1 MNWREP
7 AACWEPDAA
16 RQVLGAEAESASE
29 AVFLASHAPL
39 PITKLAA
46 PGSSDG
52 QPVDEDAVLAAT
64 LEQGLPIVAIL
75 GASGS
80 GKSHMVRWLRHRMAR
95 EPRKDLVVVFVPKLA
110 MSLRGIAERVLAHGE
125 GPEFNDLRASVASA
139 SEGLTEEN
147 VVLRLRS
154 ALANRIQLDGAVA
167 REGDGDA
174 ARELRAILA
183 KGLPAVLNDPYA
195 GDHLMREGAP
205 IRRLARENLQG
216 RQKLDGDK
224 ERPFAFDA
232 EDLRISVADVKQAA
246 KATQKI
252 LGQLSAN
259 ADLRALGARML
270 NEQLEGAVQEVFSIG
285 GPTIAD
291 IFLRVRRQLH
301 TRGQRMLLLIED
313 FSIFQGVERGI
324 IDALT
329 LIPGEGDDFC
339 HLRAVMAVTTGY
351 FANTLPDTVKTRT
364 HLAFDLTPSE
374 GVAPDVERFAAGYLN
389 AARVG
394 PKALIAHD
402 SGSAPNFC
410 DACPVREE
418 CHTAFGASEG
428 MGLFPLSS
436 ALVRATA
443 KDMPGGFVAREYLT
457 RVLEPVLTRDHAD
470 IVRGTFPSEAFVTQH
485 LEINASV
492 ISAEVRFEAR
502 VASDRANDDRRASIA
517 QLYADPEQGPA
528 LWPPDR
534 IYAAFG
540 VTPPGPLPA
549 PGLPLGPGPGPG
561 PTPEPIKDPDAQLR
575 DAIELWG
582 TTGGIAD
589 QFRRRTLDLIIDVVR
604 PRLLLDDGHGG
615 EPLWAKSH
623 PPLTIESFALQTDAE
638 ANAATKVVIERS
650 DETVRAL
657 VALIRFRR
665 DGGWG
670 LDNGSARRYSE
681 SEIARWLRDA
691 KRVVVRSRE
700 LASELPQLLSAL
712 RADAWAR
719 GSRRAFSDDPVEVL
733 AALVAEE
740 PPEATP
746 ADNEDVRSLRA
757 GRKGATRSDLVAQL
771 LRSAGHSQG
780 TGATQA
786 VDAVSLLDAL
796 ETAPDLPDPRALP
809 GKLLPEFAT
818 LVAGLL
824 GPKRLAAR
832 LEELQAQLP
841 DLEQVGEDAAA
852 LVADL
857 DTALSQ
863 LSTRGMLPAAAVP
876 LKDLGQRLT
885 DLPGRISRL
894 RELADHIGSLDTN
907 EPRTVLKALA
917 SVDLVDAQLVTG
929 WLKDCDRALV
939 AIDGVLTTGP
949 ATSPLTPA
957 RAELTKALERLK
969 EASTSA
975 GPKGER

>member
-16 RQVLGAEAESASE
+16 RRVLGAEAEGAAE

-46 PGSSDG
+46 PGSTDG
-52 QPVDEDAVLAAT
+52 RPVDEEAVLAAT

-95 EPRKDLVVVFVPKLA
+95 DPRKDLVVVFVPKLA

-125 GPEFNDLRASVASA
+125 GPEFDELRASVASA
-139 SEGLTEEN
+139 SEGLTEED

-154 ALANRIQLDGAVA
+154 ALANRVQLDGAEP
-167 REGDGDA
+167 RQGDGDA

-183 KGLPAVLNDPYA
+183 KGLPAVLNDPYT
-195 GDHLMREGAP
+195 GEHLKREGAP

-216 RQKLDGDK
+216 RQQNDGDK
-224 ERPFAFDA
+224 ERPFAFEA

-246 KATQKI
+246 KATQKM
-252 LGQLSAN
+252 LNQLSAN
-259 ADLRALGARML
+259 GDLRRLGARML

-329 LIPGEGDDFC
+329 LIPGEGEDFC
-339 HLRAVMAVTTGY
+339 ELRAVMAVTTGY

-394 PKALIAHD
+394 PDALVAHD
-402 SGSAPNFC
+402 SGSTPNAC

-418 CHTAFGASEG
+418 CHVAFGASEG

-436 ALVRATA
+436 ALVRAIA
-443 KDMPGGFVAREYLT
+443 EDMPGGFVAREYLT
-457 RVLEPVLTRDHAD
+457 RVLEPMLVRDHAD
-470 IVRGTFPSEAFVTQH
+470 IVRGAFPSEAFVTQH
-485 LEINASV
+485 LEINARVMTAAVS
-492 ISAEVRFEAR
+492 IAAR
-502 VASDRANDDRRASIA
+502 VQGDQASDDRRANIA
-517 QLYADPEQGPA
+517 QLYADPEQGPS

-540 VTPPGPLPA
+540 ATPPGPLPQPDVGPA
-549 PGLPLGPGPGPG
+549 PPPPGNPELP
-561 PTPEPIKDPDAQLR
+561 TDPDAQLR

-589 QFRRRTLDLIIDVVR
+589 QFRRRTLELIVDIVK
-604 PRLLLDDGHGG
+604 PRLLLDNGHGG
-615 EPLWAKSH
+615 ESLWAKSQ
-623 PPLTIESFALQTDAE
+623 PPLTIESFALETDAE
-638 ANAATKVVIERS
+638 ANTASKVVIERS

-657 VALIRFRR
+657 VALIRCRH

-670 LDNGSARRYSE
+670 SDGGANRRYAE
-681 SEIARWLRDA
+681 AEIARWVENTLRL
-691 KRVVVRSRE
+691 VVRPRE
-700 LASELPQLLSAL
+700 LEGELPHLVSAL
-712 RADAWAR
+712 RADAWTR
-719 GSRRAFSDDPVEVL
+719 GSRPAFSDDPVDVL
-733 AALVAEE
+733 AALVTEV
-740 PPEATP
+740 PPEATA
-746 ADNEDVRSLRA
+746 ADGEDLRSLMA
-757 GRKGATRSDLVAQL
+757 GRKGTMRSHLVVQL
-771 LRSAGHSQG
+771 LRSVGHTQG
-780 TGATQA
+780 TGAA
-786 VDAVSLLDAL
+786 RVVDAVSLIDALDA
-796 ETAPDLPDPRALP
+796 APDLPDPRTLP
-809 GKLLPEFAT
+809 GKTLPEFAT

-824 GPKRLAAR
+824 GPKRLGAR
-832 LEELQAQLP
+832 LAELRSQLP
-841 DLEQVGEDAAA
+841 DLEKVGEDPAA

-857 DTALSQ
+857 DAALSQ
-863 LSTRGMLPAAAVP
+863 LSARGMLPAAAVP
-876 LKDLGQRLT
+876 LKDLGQRLP
-885 DLPGRISRL
+885 DLPGRIGRL
-894 RELADHIGSLDTN
+894 RELADQIGSLDASD
-907 EPRTVLKALA
+907 PRTVLGALA
-917 SVDLVDAQLVTG
+917 TVDLVDARLVAG
-929 WLKDCDRALV
+929 WLNDCERALV

-957 RAELTKALERLK
+957 RAELTAALDRLK
-969 EASTSA
+969 AASAAA
-975 GPKGER
+975 GPKGKR

>member
-1 MNWREP
+1 MIWREP
-7 AACWEPDAA
+7 ATCWEPDAA
-16 RQVLGAEAESASE
+16 RRVLGAEAESASE

-39 PITKLAA
+39 PIAKLTA
-46 PGSSDG
+46 PGSTDG
-52 QPVDEDAVLAAT
+52 RPVDEEAVLAAT

-80 GKSHMVRWLRHRMAR
+80 GKSHMVRWLRHRMTR

-125 GPEFNDLRASVASA
+125 GPEFDDLRSSVASA

-154 ALANRIQLDGAVA
+154 ALANRIQLDGAEP
-167 REGDGDA
+167 RHGDGDA
-174 ARELRAILA
+174 AQELRAILS

-216 RQKLDGDK
+216 RQHLDGDK
-224 ERPFAFDA
+224 ERPFAFEA

-246 KATQKI
+246 KATQRI

-259 ADLRALGARML
+259 GDLRALGARML

-291 IFLRVRRQLH
+291 IFLRLRRQLH
-301 TRGQRMLLLIED
+301 TRGQRLLLLIED

-329 LIPGEGDDFC
+329 LIPGEGEDFC
-339 HLRAVMAVTTGY
+339 ELRAVMAVTTGY

-402 SGSAPNFC
+402 GGSTPNAC

-418 CHTAFGASEG
+418 CHTAFGATEG

-436 ALVRATA
+436 ALIRATA
-443 KDMPGGFVAREYLT
+443 EAMHGGFVAREYLT
-457 RVLEPVLTRDHAD
+457 RVLEPVLVRDHAD
-470 IVRGTFPSEAFVTQH
+470 VLRGAFPGEAFVTQH
-485 LEINASV
+485 RDINASE
-492 ISAEVRFEAR
+492 ITADVRFEAR
-502 VASDRANDDRRASIA
+502 VEGDTANDDRRANIA
-517 QLYADPEQGPA
+517 QLYADPEQGSD

-549 PGLPLGPGPGPG
+549 PGEAAPPPPRLVDDRP
-561 PTPEPIKDPDAQLR
+561 DPDVALR

-589 QFRRRTLDLIIDVVR
+589 QFRRAALQIVIDVVR
-604 PRLLLDDGHGG
+604 SRLLLDNGHGG
-615 EPLWAKSH
+615 ESLWDGAP
-623 PPLTIESFALQTDAE
+623 PPLTIESFRLQTDAE
-638 ANAATKVVIERS
+638 ANAASTVVIDRS

-670 LDNGSARRYSE
+670 SNGGPTRRYVE
-681 SEIARWLRDA
+681 VEIARWVENSQ
-691 KRVVVRSRE
+691 RVVVRPRGLE
-700 LASELPQLLSAL
+700 DELPHLIAAL
-712 RADAWAR
+712 RADAWGR
-719 GSRRAFSDDPVEVL
+719 GSRPAFSDDPVDVL
-733 AALVAEE
+733 AALVSEE
-740 PPEATP
+740 PPEATA
-746 ADNEDVRSLRA
+746 ADSEDLRSLTA
-757 GRKGATRSDLVAQL
+757 GRKGATRSDLVTQL
-771 LRSAGHSQG
+771 LRSVGHSQG
-780 TGATQA
+780 TGKARV

-796 ETAPDLPDPRALP
+796 EAAPDLPDPLKFP

-818 LVAGLL
+818 LVAALL
-824 GPKRLAAR
+824 GPKRLGAR
-832 LEELQAQLP
+832 LAELRSRLP
-841 DLEQVGEDAAA
+841 DLEGIGEDPAA

-857 DTALSQ
+857 DATLSQ
-863 LSTRGMLPAAAVP
+863 LSARGMLPAAAVP
-876 LKDLGQRLT
+876 LRDLGQRLP
-885 DLPGRISRL
+885 DLPDRIARL
-894 RELADHIGSLDTN
+894 RALAGHIGSLDASN
-907 EPRTVLKALA
+907 PKTVLGALA
-917 SVDLVDAQLVTG
+917 TVDLVDAQLVAG
-929 WLKDCDRALV
+929 WITDCERALV
-939 AIDGVLTTGP
+939 AIDGVLITGP
-949 ATSPLTPA
+949 AASPLTPA
-957 RAELTKALERLK
+957 RAELTTALDRLK
-969 EASTSA
+969 TA
-975 GPKGER
+975 GAAAGSRGKL

>member
-1 MNWREP
+1 MIWREP
-7 AACWEPDAA
+7 ATCWEPDDA
-16 RQVLGAEAESASE
+16 RRVLGAEAESASE

-39 PITKLAA
+39 PITKLTA
-46 PGSSDG
+46 PGSTDG
-52 QPVDEDAVLAAT
+52 RPVDEEAVLAAT

-80 GKSHMVRWLRHRMAR
+80 GKSHMVRWLRHRMRR

-125 GPEFNDLRASVASA
+125 GPEFDELRNSVASA

-154 ALANRIQLDGAVA
+154 ALANRIQLDGAEP
-167 REGDGDA
+167 RQGDGDTA
-174 ARELRAILA
+174 QELRAILS

-216 RQKLDGDK
+216 RQHIDGDK
-224 ERPFAFDA
+224 ERPFAFEA

-246 KATQKI
+246 KATQRI

-259 ADLRALGARML
+259 GDLRTLGARML

-291 IFLRVRRQLH
+291 IFLRLRRQLH
-301 TRGQRMLLLIED
+301 TRGQRLLLLIED

-329 LIPGEGDDFC
+329 LIPGEGEDFC
-339 HLRAVMAVTTGY
+339 ELRAVMAVTTGY

-394 PKALIAHD
+394 PDALVVHD
-402 SGSAPNFC
+402 AGSTPNAC

-418 CHTAFGASEG
+418 CHAAFGASEG

-443 KDMPGGFVAREYLT
+443 EAMLGGFVAREYLT
-457 RVLEPVLTRDHAD
+457 RVLEPVLVRDHAD
-470 IVRGTFPSEAFVTQH
+470 VLRGAFPGEAFVTQH
-485 LEINASV
+485 REINAGV
-492 ISAEVRFEAR
+492 ITADVRFEAR
-502 VASDRANDDRRASIA
+502 VEGDPANDDRRASIA
-517 QLYADPEQGPA
+517 QLYADPKQGPD

-534 IYAAFG
+534 IYGAFG

-549 PGLPLGPGPGPG
+549 PRIGDPPPPPPGDPR
-561 PTPEPIKDPDAQLR
+561 KADPDVALR
-575 DAIELWG
+575 DAIEVWG

-589 QFRRRTLDLIIDVVR
+589 QFRRAALQIVIDVVR
-604 PRLLLDDGHGG
+604 PRLLLDNGHGG
-615 EPLWAKSH
+615 EPLWDGAP
-623 PPLTIESFALQTDAE
+623 PPLTIESFRLQTDAE
-638 ANAATKVVIERS
+638 ANAASNVVIERS

-670 LDNGSARRYSE
+670 SSGGPTRRYVE
-681 SEIARWLRDA
+681 VEIARWVEDSQ
-691 KRVVVRSRE
+691 RVVVRPRGLE
-700 LASELPQLLSAL
+700 DELPHLVSAL
-712 RADAWAR
+712 RADAWGR
-719 GSRRAFSDDPVEVL
+719 GSRPAFSDDPVDVL
-733 AALVAEE
+733 AALVTEE
-740 PPEATP
+740 PPEATA
-746 ADNEDVRSLRA
+746 ADSEDLRSLMA
-757 GRKGATRSDLVAQL
+757 GRKSAKRSDLVAQL
-771 LRSAGHSQG
+771 LRSVGHSQG
-780 TGATQA
+780 IGKARV

-796 ETAPDLPDPRALP
+796 EAAPDLPDPLKLP

-818 LVAGLL
+818 LVAALL
-824 GPKRLAAR
+824 GPKRLGAR
-832 LEELQAQLP
+832 LAELRSRLP
-841 DLEQVGEDAAA
+841 DLEGVGQDAAA

-857 DTALSQ
+857 DTTLSQ
-863 LSTRGMLPAAAVP
+863 LSARGMLPAAAVP
-876 LKDLGQRLT
+876 LRDLGQRLP
-885 DLPGRISRL
+885 DLPDRIARL
-894 RELADHIGSLDTN
+894 RELGGHIGSLDSSD
-907 EPRTVLKALA
+907 PKTVLGALA
-917 SVDLVDAQLVTG
+917 TVDLVDAQLVAG
-929 WLKDCDRALV
+929 WITDCERALV
-939 AIDGVLTTGP
+939 AIDGVLITGP

-957 RAELTKALERLK
+957 RDELTTALDRLK
-969 EASTSA
+969 AASAAARS
-975 GPKGER
+975 KVQR